1 MIDLFLNFQ
10 VNVFVNASKIL
21 PEPSTISKLLDIFKD
36 NGFIPN
42 TMNYIGPEEQ
52 SLRLRMSSPDNKWS
66 VLFLPKHINISY
78 NCGPDKAENEMDDF
92 LATANEIAQKIL
104 HYLDQK
110 SNRLA
115 FIVNVMLKEMKKAE
129 LESCYNKLFIPLPI
143 YQSNSPFE
151 WNNRS
156 GTREE
161 ISLADTPEIVN
172 IFTEIKRASGRLT
185 FGDKLRVFDR
195 IMIQYELNTNQE
207 NEETRFC
214 EEHLEPFMNVA
225 KENYNKI
232 ITDLEGVINA

>member
-1 MIDLFLNFQ
+1 MIDFFLKFQ
-10 VNVFVNASKIL
+10 VNVFVNVSKIL
-21 PEPSTISKLLDIFKD
+21 PEPSIISELLDIFKD

-42 TMNYIGPEEQ
+42 TMHYIGPEGQ
-52 SLRLRMSSPDNKWS
+52 TLRLRMSSPDNKWN
-66 VLFLPKHINISY
+66 VLFLPRNINIACD
-78 NCGPDKAENEMDDF
+78 CGPDQGDNEMDSF
-92 LATANEIAQKIL
+92 LSIAKDITSKML
-104 HYLDQK
+104 NFIGQK

-172 IFTEIKRASGRLT
+172 IFTEIKRARGRLT
-185 FGDKLRVFDR
+185 FGDNLSLSDR